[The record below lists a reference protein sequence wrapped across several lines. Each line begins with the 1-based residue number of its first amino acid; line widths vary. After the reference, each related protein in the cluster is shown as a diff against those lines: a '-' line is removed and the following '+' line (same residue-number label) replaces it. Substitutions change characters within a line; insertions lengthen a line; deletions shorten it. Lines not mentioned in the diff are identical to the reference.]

1 MKDFRVAWSCTKWG
15 IMTLLFLQA
24 KYSLQWCIIIQSSKR
39 WWHTHAHTDK
49 SMIFFCGRSM
59 RHTWFHSRL
68 IRLYTA
74 QKVRRNANFAISSD
88 NIFFEKIIWYALK
101 CRFLAWLSC
110 KMPKKWEEM
119 RISLFHRKSF
129 FRKIDFVCL
138 EMPFSRLIK
147 LYTAQKVRKK
157 ASFATFRENKQ
168 NEFCTGR
175 SYLA

>member
-1 MKDFRVAWSCTKWG
+1 MILHEISHHDV
-15 IMTLLFLQA
+15 TLLAREIQHPMMYHYSILQKGVTYTRTHWQISFLF
-24 KYSLQWCIIIQSSKR
+24 L
-39 WWHTHAHTDK
+39 
-49 SMIFFCGRSM
+49 MVCGRSM
-59 RHTWFHSRL
+59 RHKRFILL

-74 QKVRRNANFAISSD
+74 QKVRRNANFAISLD
-88 NIFFEKIIWYALK
+88 NIFFKKLIWYALK
-101 CRFLAWLSC
+101 YRFFAWLSC
-110 KMPKKWEEM
+110 TLPKKWEEI